1 MSLPSAASLRR
12 GLSPFSLSQLISSV
26 LLLENFCVIFG
37 LKLTWPSFIGGR
49 KSGSFCTDRTE
60 DMLLGEMSNCDRLKT
75 CLDHMFMQK
84 KPFFFFFEKAEK
96 AFLSGYEAFLLIRS
110 LLCLFKCRY
119 WMQSNLL

>member
-12 GLSPFSLSQLISSV
+12 GLSHFSLSQLISSV

-60 DMLLGEMSNCDRLKT
+60 DI
-75 CLDHMFMQK
+75 
-84 KPFFFFFEKAEK
+84 P
-96 AFLSGYEAFLLIRS
+96 LIRE
-110 LLCLFKCRY
+110 
-119 WMQSNLL
+119 